1 MNTRDSNDMNDEDI
15 ARVFEAHDV
24 DVPAALDDKILKAA
38 RHSDA
43 IPTDTE
49 VTPRNPRKNWLV
61 PGFAIAATV
70 MLSVAIAP
78 LLFQSPDAERIAKPG
93 DSDIAALAPP
103 AADAVA
109 SPAIDTA
116 ASPAVDVATSNETLQ
131 SRTAAISEEAQV
143 TELADINTNAT
154 SEIVV
159 AETSNETS
167 KLRNKEAI
175 AETHAAANART
186 SIQSAARKN
195 RAQAPEAVQPSVS
208 GGSASADAAQLL
220 KSDENLGLSISG
232 VTAANGSPSY
242 DPDKPD
248 TWLDTIKRLAIEDK
262 PELARD
268 EFDKF
273 RARYPDYQVDFRID
287 EFLQTLET
295 PEQAT
300 D

>member
-1 MNTRDSNDMNDEDI
+1 MNSRASNDMNDEDI
-15 ARVFEAHDV
+15 ARVFDAHSV

-38 RHSDA
+38 RHSGA
-43 IPTDTE
+43 IPTATE
-49 VTPRNPRKNWLV
+49 VTPAYPRKNWLV
-61 PGFAIAATV
+61 SGFAIAATV
-70 MLSVAIAP
+70 MLTVAIAP
-78 LLFQSPDAERIAKPG
+78 LLVQSPDAGRLAKPG
-93 DSDIAALAPP
+93 DSDIAAMAPSTV
-103 AADAVA
+103 DAE
-109 SPAIDTA
+109 
-116 ASPAVDVATSNETLQ
+116 ASPAVDVATSTETLQ
-131 SRTAAISEEAQV
+131 SRTAAISEEVQAIERADTNSPV
-143 TELADINTNAT
+143 TSN
-154 SEIVV
+154 IVL

-167 KLRNKEAI
+167 TVRSKEAI
-175 AETHAAANART
+175 AETGATANARI
-186 SIQSAARKN
+186 SVASAAQRKS
-195 RAQAPEAVQPSVS
+195 AQAPGTQVPEAVVQQSIS

-232 VTAANGSPSY
+232 MTAADRSPSY

-273 RARYPDYQVDFRID
+273 RARYPDYEVDFRLD